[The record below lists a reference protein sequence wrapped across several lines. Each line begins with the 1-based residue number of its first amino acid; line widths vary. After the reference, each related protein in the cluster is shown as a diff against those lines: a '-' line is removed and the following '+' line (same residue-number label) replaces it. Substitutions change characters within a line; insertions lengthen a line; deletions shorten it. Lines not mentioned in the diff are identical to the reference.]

1 MASSAPPAIGD
12 IPHFPAILYVKPVVG
27 LNEQIFGVNEQISGR
42 GQERLIDIS
51 LKVMCETRFVAS
63 GAKQRIGFYAS
74 LNPDCTATGDVNVRV
89 TKQGTCF
96 NGCENS
102 DLVLC
107 CRCFVLCGQAR
118 LRNKS
123 V

>member
-63 GAKQRIGFYAS
+63 GAKAA
-74 LNPDCTATGDVNVRV
+74 N
-89 TKQGTCF
+89 
-96 NGCENS
+96 
-102 DLVLC
+102 
-107 CRCFVLCGQAR
+107 R
-118 LRNKS
+118 LLRFTQPRLHCHW
-123 V
+123 

>member
-51 LKVMCETRFVAS
+51 LKVMCETRFLEQSSESAS
-63 GAKQRIGFYAS
+63 TLHSTPIA
-74 LNPDCTATGDVNVRV
+74 LP
-89 TKQGTCF
+89 
-96 NGCENS
+96 
-102 DLVLC
+102 LVISTSVSPNKAP
-107 CRCFVLCGQAR
+107 VLTVVKTPILFFAAVVLFFAAR
-118 LRNKS
+118 RD
-123 V
+123 